1 MEIQNRKEINKT
13 TKIEKMQE
21 DIEMNK
27 TKVTKIKV
35 TKKEKIKDRWIKGK
49 HRQRQQIHQ

>member
-1 MEIQNRKEINKT
+1 MEIQNRKKINKT